1 VRCFPPSCEVLNVR
15 DAWSRTPTTHRIA
28 IPLHGLNLI
37 HCLKMTTFA
46 PSIRPAYFSEQ
57 PRMATVCT
65 AAFQDDAL
73 LADIFHPH
81 QKQYPKDV
89 DLFYLRGFQLEWFNS
104 RHHYIVSTVSDEAR
118 PGKDLVVGVAHW
130 VRLGKGVKRGWNPL
144 LHLMRRV
151 MEAWVSTSSWIWPN
165 RAADPT
171 KTHMFEESWPF
182 IKHLW
187 TGDRAN
193 CWDLHLLAVHPS
205 YGGLGIG
212 KQLVKWGLRQAEE
225 EGVSASVKM
234 A

>member
-1 VRCFPPSCEVLNVR
+1 
-15 DAWSRTPTTHRIA
+15 
-28 IPLHGLNLI
+28 
-37 HCLKMTTFA
+37 MTTFA

-81 QKQYPKDV
+81 RKQYPKDV

-104 RHHYIVSTVSDEAR
+104 RHHYIVSTVSDKER

-144 LHLMRRV
+144 LHVMRRV
-151 MEAWVSTSSWIWPN
+151 MRAWVSMSSWIWPN